1 MANER
6 ILIVDD
12 EPDVGKFFQKI
23 LSEEG
28 YRVMSATSGP
38 EALSIIKKIKPEII
52 FLDIKMPEMDGMET
66 FRRIRK
72 ISKKIVVII
81 ITGYGSLKTAKE
93 AMALGAYDYVS
104 KPFNLESI
112 KSMIREALEEE
123 K

>member
-1 MANER
+1 MVKER
-6 ILIVDD
+6 ILVVDD

-38 EALSIIKKIKPEII
+38 EALSIIKKIEPEMV
-52 FLDIKMPEMDGMET
+52 FLDIKMPGMDGMET

-81 ITGYGSLKTAKE
+81 ITGYGSLRTAKE

-112 KSMIREALEEE
+112 KSMIREALEE

>member
-1 MANER
+1 
-6 ILIVDD
+6 
-12 EPDVGKFFQKI
+12 
-23 LSEEG
+23 
-28 YRVMSATSGP
+28 P

>member
-6 ILIVDD
+6 ILVVDD

-38 EALSIIKKIKPEII
+38 EALSIIEKVAPEIV

-72 ISKKIVVII
+72 ISKKMVVII

-112 KSMIREALEEE
+112 KSMIQEALEE